1 MCCGEICRCY
11 RVRETE
17 ADMDELTRDR
27 ARWKGE
33 IVLSWKD
40 IGLAALGVL
49 GFAALVVL
57 AMLLLRI
64 GQEPPTVPFR

>member
-1 MCCGEICRCY
+1 MSSS
-11 RVRETE
+11 VKLE

-40 IGLAALGVL
+40 IGLAALGIL
-49 GFAALVVL
+49 GFAALVMM
-57 AMLLLRI
+57 AMLMLRL
-64 GQEPPTVPFR
+64 GLEPPAIQI

>member
-1 MCCGEICRCY
+1 
-11 RVRETE
+11 
-17 ADMDELTRDR
+17 MDEIARDR

-49 GFAALVVL
+49 SFAALVVL
-57 AMLLLRI
+57 AILMLGV
-64 GQEPPTVPFR
+64 GQEPPAVPFR